1 MAKRW
6 KECLR
11 TKECDFYEA
20 KVTCHSHWRTI
31 DMIRR
36 RLNPRQLKKFE
47 EMCFGHFLRVH
58 NLQFSGQLCHHLLL
72 REVDIKGTSTHEMW
86 FLIGSNIIRFS
97 RVEFGLVTGLKFGKN
112 KETPHQI
119 SERLGQRIRRIHF
132 NDAKKIYVDTLETYY
147 SAYIP
152 KDEEDDEILKLALLL
167 FLEVTLLGKD
177 KRTQIDYFCM
187 QLVDDL
193 DAFNEFP
200 WGSFIFAR
208 TIHSLSNCCKDRA
221 NRFKERQEKN
231 PKHKEERYNI
241 YGFIFAFQVWAF
253 EAISSLATKKHA
265 MRISK
270 DIPRI
275 LSWEASTTPNFEDL
289 RMEIFAKRTVSTLR
303 VLNPTDEERQQ
314 PYFADLLDEDV
325 PLPELDLDDPS
336 ETAYEPDAVGED
348 NDDGDDCEAT
358 QIDEATEV
366 GDGGDVEAQET
377 ALVVRKT
384 SRKIGQQSRFATATT
399 SPSYASD
406 SLVKRV
412 DELSS
417 EIKNLRSEMIS
428 RQEIS
433 SQLKSFQDKMML
445 EIQSQYASFKDLII
459 STSSVK
465 ERHIEAGHKEDD
477 QGVEG
482 GACTV
487 RDHPVEIGSDA
498 GSHDPDVSAAQL
510 DKQPK
515 GMIKFPR
522 NRKRSAYTSSPFV
535 DCMIRKHK
543 KLGNAECRD
552 S

>member
-6 KECLR
+6 KGCLK

-31 DMIRR
+31 EMIRS
-36 RLNPRQLKKFE
+36 RLSPQQLKTFG

-72 REVDIKGTSTHEMW
+72 REVDIKGASAHEMW
-86 FLIGSNIIRFS
+86 FLIGSDLIRFS
-97 RVEFGLVTGLKFGKN
+97 KVEFGLVTGLKFGKN
-112 KETPHQI
+112 KESLHQI
-119 SERLGQRIRRIHF
+119 SKRLGERIRLTHF
-132 NDAKKIYVDTLETYY
+132 NGAKKIFVENLEAYYNGYV
-147 SAYIP
+147 P
-152 KDEEDDEILKLALLL
+152 KDEKDDEILKLALLL

-193 DAFNEFP
+193 YAFDEFP

-208 TIHSLSNCCKDRA
+208 TIHSLSNCCKGRA
-221 NRFKERQEKN
+221 DRFKERREKN

-253 EAISSLATKKHA
+253 EAIFSLMAKKHA
-265 MRISK
+265 VRVSK

-275 LSWEASTTPNFEDL
+275 LSWEASTTPNYEDL
-289 RMEIFAKRTVSTLR
+289 RKEIFAKKTVPTLR
-303 VLNPTDEERQQ
+303 FLNPTDEERQQ

-325 PLPELDLDDPS
+325 PLPAELEPDDLYD
-336 ETAYEPDAVGED
+336 TAYETDAAGED
-348 NDDGDDCEAT
+348 NDGGDDGEAT
-358 QIDEATEV
+358 QTDETTEV

-377 ALVVRKT
+377 ALVVRK
-384 SRKIGQQSRFATATT
+384 SPQKIRQQSCFATTAT
-399 SPSYASD
+399 SYASD
-406 SLVKRV
+406 SFVKKV

-417 EIKNLRSEMIS
+417 EITNLRSEMITK
-428 RQEIS
+428 QEIS

-445 EIQSQYASFKDLII
+445 EIQSQFTSFKDLILH
-459 STSSVK
+459 SSSIK
-465 ERHIEAGHKEDD
+465 EQHIEAAHTEDD
-477 QGVEG
+477 EG
-482 GACTV
+482 FKEGECTV

-498 GSHDPDVSAAQL
+498 GSHDPDASVVQL

-515 GMIKFPR
+515 GMSKAPR
-522 NRKRSAYTSSPFV
+522 NCKRSADTSSPFT
-535 DCMIRKHK
+535 DSTIRKQK
-543 KLGNAECRD
+543 K
-552 S
+552 